1 MDRVYYRGLIVCDL
15 KKNQLTMDSLNKYIS
30 EGRKLVDN
38 SKLKVQFNQNYD
50 QLYKRYSGLI

>member
-1 MDRVYYRGLIVCDL
+1 MDRVYYRGLIVSDL